1 MSNHALTLLALFA
14 ACVPLINH
22 TLSQC
27 CRKDNSLKVTS
38 INIMHN
44 IEGESSPE
52 DAVDGAKP
60 GVVGKGMKKFS
71 VHMCYANHSKV

>member
-1 MSNHALTLLALFA
+1 MSDHALTLLALFA

-22 TLSQC
+22 TLC
-27 CRKDNSLKVTS
+27 CRKDNSLRVTS
-38 INIMHN
+38 INVMHN